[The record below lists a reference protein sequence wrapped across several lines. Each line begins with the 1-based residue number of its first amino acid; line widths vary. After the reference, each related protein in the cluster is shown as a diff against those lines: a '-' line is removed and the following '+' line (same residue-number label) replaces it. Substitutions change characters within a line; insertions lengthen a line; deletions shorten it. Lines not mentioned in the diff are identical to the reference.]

1 MNSKLQTIRMFGPS
15 LSGPARLV
23 NRDVPVADEQAY
35 ARAGYQRGS
44 VPDPDAPEPVE
55 PVKALKLSSEELSL
69 EEPEATP
76 VTEPVA
82 EPVVETP
89 VPEVIGK
96 PRRKK
101 GQN

>member
-1 MNSKLQTIRMFGPS
+1 

-35 ARAGYQRGS
+35 IRAGYQRGS
-44 VPDPDAPEPVE
+44 IEEVPETPKSPMFAT
-55 PVKALKLSSEELSL
+55 EEVSL
-69 EEPEATP
+69 EEPDPTA
-76 VTEPVA
+76 
-82 EPVVETP
+82 ETP
-89 VPEVIGK
+89 K